1 MDNQI
6 NDVQHRHCCH
16 GGQHHHTTTTTRR
29 MSQSLRNAPP
39 RPPPILAMPQPPRR
53 RIHSITAQTLEA
65 EEDSSA
71 NDLSSSTS
79 LVREMQDPENGV
91 PVRSQKLFLTSIPS
105 AFMGY
110 DMIEWLMERLNIEDS
125 VEAIHMANLLCQHG
139 YFFPVGECNKNLSV
153 KDDSS
158 LYRFQTPYY
167 WASQNHSPENSEYVI
182 YLYKRSLRN
191 KQKHG
196 LEEYELEA
204 LSRLKRQMA
213 HKWEFIVMQA
223 EEQVRLAKDRKKGDK
238 IVTDSQER
246 AYWRAYRPP
255 PSFLNCLEQPPVPTN
270 SSWTSSAPSSNQRD
284 DATGS
289 SCTTA
294 SSNFIRKWKN
304 IEEIKTEVE
313 FVRGQ
318 LIRARIKVSVA
329 AETLQQHCATYG
341 EYDPFLHAPQP
352 SNPWL
357 SDDPTYWILNAATV
371 EVPTEKRAKR
381 WAISIED
388 LVTDLTGLQELTNYL
403 RKEYSHENIRFWLA
417 TNQLRSGPASKIL
430 HRVQEIY
437 QEFLAPGAPCEI
449 NIDGRTMDI
458 VQHEMKR
465 PSRFTFDKAAEHVYN
480 LLLKKDCYPRFV
492 RSDHYKQL
500 LANALQPC
508 QKKRFFSFGA
518 PGKKKSIVAATSGVS
533 GMGLPLGNLQQL
545 NFSCGSGAMSRRRG
559 SIGERSLSGS
569 PPDHQQTVGVSATN
583 TSLLLASSSATT
595 AAASAGINS
604 SSAMSSSA
612 GSCANISIAPGDDC
626 DTPYRGDM
634 PCQRTTSTVQ
644 LVSPPALPPLSP
656 PPTLQSSS
664 ASESTSIIPPCHE
677 REDNVCPWET
687 ISSPPPSLNAGSGR
701 TKGTLLTPGPSVDQT
716 DGQAPIVSS
725 PSAKKS
731 SFSCSVESHPS
742 TDLDVC
748 PWESASAALP
758 ATSTTVSSGGTR
770 IKTSVP
776 APPPPHS
783 NADDVVC
790 PWESQDLETPKNPTV
805 KSPSEVTVIVLN
817 PSKQVSPVISLAGSS
832 GGGGGGSGHRRKES
846 ASGGVTVLPESGGS
860 EQSTSTSQQQ
870 QQPDNKS
877 SSSKISDICPWED
890 E

>member
-1 MDNQI
+1 MDNQS
-6 NDVQHRHCCH
+6 NDAHRCCH
-16 GGQHHHTTTTTRR
+16 GGQQQQQHADAVPVADKCDPFAATAAVETTDTFE
-29 MSQSLRNAPP
+29 LGGGGLVGK
-39 RPPPILAMPQPPRR
+39 RPLVFDKM
-53 RIHSITAQTLEA
+53 E
-65 EEDSSA
+65 
-71 NDLSSSTS
+71 S

-139 YFFPVGECNKNLSV
+139 YFFPVGECNKSLSV

-255 PSFLNCLEQPPVPTN
+255 PSFLNCLEQPPFPTN
-270 SSWTSSAPSSNQRD
+270 SSWTSSAPTSNQRD
-284 DATGS
+284 DAAGT

-294 SSNFIRKWKN
+294 SANFIRKWKN
-304 IEEIKTEVE
+304 VEEIKTEVE
-313 FVRGQ
+313 FIRGQ

-329 AETLQQHCATYG
+329 AETLQQHCATYS
-341 EYDPFLHAPQP
+341 EYDPFLHPPQP

-357 SDDPTYWILNAATV
+357 SDDPTYWILNAALV

-388 LVTDLTGLQELTNYL
+388 LVTDQTGLQELTNYL

-430 HRVQEIY
+430 QRVQEIY

-449 NIDGRTMDI
+449 NIDGRTMDL

-465 PSRFTFDKAAEHVYN
+465 PSRFTFDRAAEHVYN

-500 LANALQPC
+500 LANALQPS

-518 PGKKKSIVAATSGVS
+518 TGKKKSIVAATSGIT
-533 GMGLPLGNLQQL
+533 GMGLPVGNMQQL
-545 NFSCGSGAMSRRRG
+545 NLSCGSSAIRRRG
-559 SIGERSLSGS
+559 SVGERSLSGS
-569 PPDHQQTVGVSATN
+569 PPDHPHQQTLGVSATN

-604 SSAMSSSA
+604 SPAIGSSA
-612 GSCANISIAPGDDC
+612 GSCTNVSMAPSDEC
-626 DTPYRGDM
+626 DTPYR
-634 PCQRTTSTVQ
+634 
-644 LVSPPALPPLSP
+644 
-656 PPTLQSSS
+656 SSS
-664 ASESTSIIPPCHE
+664 TSDSTPMLPT
-677 REDNVCPWET
+677 EDNVCPWET
-687 ISSPPPSLNAGSGR
+687 VSSPPSTSAGSGR
-701 TKGTLLTPGPSVDQT
+701 TKSVLSTPGPSVDQT
-716 DGQAPIVSS
+716 EPQTPNVSS
-725 PSAKKS
+725 PSTKKS
-731 SFSCSVESHPS
+731 SFSCSVDSGHLS
-742 TDLDVC
+742 ADVC
-748 PWESASAALP
+748 PWDSASAVLP
-758 ATSTTVSSGGTR
+758 AAASSGGTR
-770 IKTSVP
+770 TKMPVAQPKSSSEVVGLG
-776 APPPPHS
+776 
-783 NADDVVC
+783 DVVC
-790 PWESQDLETPKNPTV
+790 PWESQEPETAKVASTV
-805 KSPSEVTVIVLN
+805 KSPSEVTVVVLN
-817 PSKQVSPVISLAGSS
+817 PSKQASPVISLAGSS
-832 GGGGGGSGHRRKES
+832 GGGGGGSGHCRKES
-846 ASGGVTVLPESGGS
+846 ASGIAVPESGT
-860 EQSTSTSQQQ
+860 EPSQA
-870 QQPDNKS
+870 DK

-890 E
+890 EESCKLDQPFVKTYATLGYL